1 MLNPKREL
9 KNCHCG
15 GFPEM
20 ERIPCGVTRDR
31 GVRYIVKCYNCGKSF
46 GYAFSEKDAADAWN
60 RRMDCGT

>member
-1 MLNPKREL
+1 
-9 KNCHCG
+9 
-15 GFPEM
+15 M